1 MFMFRQRRHAQVK
14 RLWKLCKGQ
23 AEASPGRKSAGNGH
37 KNEEEEASAASERV
51 KKQAAAQSML
61 KRLKES
67 QLEDLIRS
75 IESRGTCDPNGGPCC
90 LVPRG
95 DVRVI
100 GGRHFPPHVLLA
112 QLFRWPDVQ
121 QSFELKR
128 LPICRHRSSSN
139 NDVDDDSAELYEC
152 CNPYHWSRL
161 FKPGRLLHQ
170 ESIYYPVLFMSWL
183 IDPVAAI
190 IFLLSKWGP
199 SVKLYS

>member
-23 AEASPGRKSAGNGH
+23 TEASPDKKAAGNGL
-37 KNEEEEASAASERV
+37 KNEDEEATAASERV

-75 IESRGTCDPNGGPCC
+75 IETKGTCDPNGGPCC

-100 GGRHFPPHVLLA
+100 GGRHLPPHVLIA
-112 QLFRWPDVQ
+112 QLFRWPEVE

-128 LPICRHRSSSN
+128 LPICRHRSTSSSSSN
-139 NDVDDDSAELYEC
+139 YDVGDESAELYEC

-161 FKPGRLLHQ
+161 FKPGELLYH
-170 ESIYYPVLFMSWL
+170 
-183 IDPVAAI
+183 ATN
-190 IFLLSKWGP
+190 
-199 SVKLYS
+199 